1 MKREKTVTD
10 VIAPK
15 SITEQSERNELLTF
29 HFSPLTKKKEII
41 MSNAIEINDF
51 NFEKEVL
58 NSEQPV
64 VVDFW
69 APWCGPCRK
78 LAPILDEVAIEFSGK
93 IKFVKINTDENIKT
107 AQDYAISG
115 LPSLLVFKNGKALE
129 RLVGLMPKST
139 IIGNIEKHL

>member
-1 MKREKTVTD
+1 MYRKVFS
-10 VIAPK
+10 PF
-15 SITEQSERNELLTF
+15 TF
-29 HFSPLTKKKEII
+29 HLTTQEDN
-41 MSNAIEINDF
+41 MSNALDINDST
-51 NFEKEVL
+51 FEQEVL

-78 LAPILDEVAIEFSGK
+78 LGPILDEVAIEFSGK
-93 IKFVKINTDENIKT
+93 VKFVKVNTDENLKI
-107 AQDYAISG
+107 AQDYSISG

-139 IIGNIEKHL
+139 IISNIEKHL